1 MMYSAATRTTVT
13 TGRGL
18 RCLAAFLLGCGLAGG
33 GTALAQDSGTAAAP
47 PPAGATENPK
57 DEVGLR
63 CEYGI
68 TLALKGDLDK
78 AEGVFESLLSA
89 NPGDARVHTNL
100 GNLCLLRGEVENA
113 LAFYDHAL
121 AADTTDAGIILNR
134 AIALMLLGRNDGAR
148 TAAAAAIAKAGGPEK
163 AAGLVGIELEEKAD
177 PKASQRVF
185 LNEEEIK
192 DLLLSALG
200 VGEAQANTPAEGAAA
215 PGEGGDEDVN
225 RRMRIFSSGAPRA
238 SDGGQNQAL
247 LYWKQ

>member
-1 MMYSAATRTTVT
+1 MVYPTAARKTHASR
-13 TGRGL
+13 RGL
-18 RCLAAFLLGCGLAGG
+18 RLLAAFLLGCGLAGA
-33 GTALAQDSGTAAAP
+33 GTVLAQDTGNAAGTAPAAS
-47 PPAGATENPK
+47 AEKPK

-78 AEGVFESLLSA
+78 AQGVFESLLSA
-89 NPGDARVHTNL
+89 NPGDPRVHTNL

-148 TAAAAAIAKAGGPEK
+148 TAAAAAIAKAGGAQE
-163 AAGLVGIELEEKAD
+163 AAGLVGIDLEPKAD

-185 LNEEEIK
+185 LNEDEIK

-200 VGEAQANTPAEGAAA
+200 VGKAQASPPAEGA
-215 PGEGGDEDVN
+215 PPSGESGDDVN
-225 RRMRIFSSGAPRA
+225 QRMRIWSSGAPRA